1 MGCTINT
8 IDHGVPAE
16 SEVGAEGSAYA
27 LETLRIKKNAYFGK
41 TALILQEA
49 DAAASDADL
58 LKCCALSGS
67 K

>member
-1 MGCTINT
+1 MRDGAEVKHLAGVKPMGCTINT

-41 TALILQEA
+41 TALIL
-49 DAAASDADL
+49 
-58 LKCCALSGS
+58 
-67 K
+67 